1 MDWLFTYADPTIDW
15 NYAMITLVVRFIGVF
30 VVMGVM
36 QVALQISSVAVRRY
50 EARSEPMPAEAPAP
64 QVESPAAPI
73 AADSGLDDATAAA
86 IGTALEIEF
95 RSAPAVAPGQAG
107 EGGSAWASAGRWQ
120 QLNRAPR

>member
-15 NYAMITLVVRFIGVF
+15 DYAMITLVVRFIGVF

-36 QVALQISSVAVRRY
+36 QVALQVSSVVVRRY
-50 EARSEPMPAEAPAP
+50 EARSEPMPAAAPAS
-64 QVESPAAPI
+64 QVQSPAAPI
-73 AADSGLDDATAAA
+73 ATVSGLDDATAAA

-95 RSAPAVAPGQAG
+95 RSAPAVAAGRAG
-107 EGGSAWASAGRWQ
+107 EGGSAWAAAGRWQ